1 LLLAASISARL
12 LFLAIIPTQ
21 TYSADVQ
28 NWREVARVL
37 ADGDNPYNLTQYLN
51 WPPLW
56 MQLIFVMSKVALAW
70 GLDLATVIRFVLIS
84 VESSVLV
91 ACYALLRKLS
101 SPNRAFS
108 LTLYAIALN
117 PIAILL
123 VCQHCNFDVIVG
135 LFVLLAVTCAIRF
148 SELED
153 EREWLYACG
162 CLGLAVL
169 AKTVPFVLIP
179 LLAFGL
185 RQVTWRSRLLGAL
198 LLFGPVTLGMSIIYA
213 LGPDQVTANVL
224 QYRSASGWF
233 GFTGFFELAHLHRLT
248 EIYTA
253 LFAKA
258 LPLILALGAIV
269 AFRRG
274 RATTEELALFAF
286 GFLTLVPALGP
297 GYAPQYFYWFLPL
310 IPVVFVVTESRS
322 VRRKLLTFTAIAV
335 MTDIV
340 EYAMF
345 RSHGRFLFRLYP
357 ADAMGQA
364 SAMLSSR
371 AGQTLVRTP
380 LFITWTI
387 MLSAVFSRA
396 RQRLAIRPQSD
407 TGSSLPEAPRLA

>member
-1 LLLAASISARL
+1 
-12 LFLAIIPTQ
+12 
-21 TYSADVQ
+21 
-28 NWREVARVL
+28 
-37 ADGDNPYNLTQYLN
+37 
-51 WPPLW
+51 
-56 MQLIFVMSKVALAW
+56 
-70 GLDLATVIRFVLIS
+70 
-84 VESSVLV
+84 
-91 ACYALLRKLS
+91 
-101 SPNRAFS
+101 
-108 LTLYAIALN
+108 
-117 PIAILL
+117 
-123 VCQHCNFDVIVG
+123 
-135 LFVLLAVTCAIRF
+135 
-148 SELED
+148 
-153 EREWLYACG
+153 
-162 CLGLAVL
+162 
-169 AKTVPFVLIP
+169 
-179 LLAFGL
+179 
-185 RQVTWRSRLLGAL
+185 
-198 LLFGPVTLGMSIIYA
+198 MSIIYA
-213 LGPDQVTANVL
+213 LGPSQVTANVL

-322 VRRKLLTFTAIAV
+322 VRRKLLTFTAVAV
-335 MTDIV
+335 MTDMV

-396 RQRLAIRPQSD
+396 RQSLAIRPQSD